1 MSKSAAL
8 RFDHIAVPVRDA
20 QSAYDL
26 FANVLE
32 LPLLAAH
39 TGDDWDGA
47 SWLMM
52 IFGLAD
58 GTQVALCALQ
68 GTQAAPRTAT
78 DLPHCAFAVQGRE
91 QLDEWRAK
99 LASHGVDVREED
111 HGDQLSIYF
120 EDRSDLTWEITTSAT
135 ARRDPRAPAIVK
147 DWIARRRR

>member
-1 MSKSAAL
+1 MKTLAGL
-8 RFDHIAVPVRDA
+8 RFDHIAAPVRDA
-20 QSAYDL
+20 QAAYEL

-39 TGDDWDGA
+39 TGDDWGGA
-47 SWLMM
+47 PWLMM

-68 GTQAAPRTAT
+68 GVQAHPRVAS
-78 DLPHCAFAVQGRE
+78 DLPHCAFAVRGRE

-99 LASHGVDVREED
+99 LTAAGFDVREED

-120 EDRSDLTWEITTSAT
+120 EDRSDLTWEITTAAT
-135 ARRDPRAPAIVK
+135 PQRDPHARSIVQ
-147 DWIARRRR
+147 DWIARCR

>member
-1 MSKSAAL
+1 MKTLAGL
-8 RFDHIAVPVRDA
+8 RFDHIAAPVRDA
-20 QSAYDL
+20 QAAYEL

-39 TGDDWDGA
+39 TGDDWGGA
-47 SWLMM
+47 PWLMM

-68 GTQAAPRTAT
+68 GVQAHPRVAS
-78 DLPHCAFAVQGRE
+78 DLPHCAFAVRGRE

-99 LASHGVDVREED
+99 LTAAGFDVREED

-120 EDRSDLTWEITTSAT
+120 EDRSDLTWEITTAAT
-135 ARRDPRAPAIVK
+135 PHRDPHARSIVQ
-147 DWIARRRR
+147 DWIARCH

>member
-1 MSKSAAL
+1 MSASSALA
-8 RFDHIAVPVRDA
+8 FDHIAVQVRDA
-20 QSAYDL
+20 ESAYEL

-39 TGDDWDGA
+39 TGDDWGGA
-47 SWLMM
+47 PWLMM

-68 GTQAAPRTAT
+68 GAQVHPRVIA
-78 DLPHCAFAVQGRE
+78 DLPHCAFAVRGRE

-99 LASHGVDVREED
+99 LTSAGVDVRDED
-111 HGDQLSIYF
+111 HGDQVSIYF

-135 ARRDPRAPAIVK
+135 AHRDPHAGSIVQH
-147 DWIARRRR
+147 WIARWR